1 MLRDKFAMAAM
12 QGELAGQCEGC
23 SWANEQ
29 NLAARSYEVADAMM
43 KERANW
49 DFSGDPD
56 YLDIQRMIDEQSRMP
71 ILPSGTLESP
81 TPIKKRPVPPD
92 VERPPIKY
100 E

>member
-29 NLAARSYEVADAMM
+29 NLAARAYEVADAMM

-49 DFSGDPD
+49 DFSADPENVSVKV
-56 YLDIQRMIDEQSRMP
+56 I
-71 ILPSGTLESP
+71 GSP
-81 TPIKKRPVPPD
+81 RPVPP
-92 VERPPIKY
+92 EIETPPIKY

>member
-12 QGELAGQCEGC
+12 QGLLSDSEVNASCDLIAK
-23 SWANEQ
+23 SAYDHAN
-29 NLAARSYEVADAMM
+29 AMM

-81 TPIKKRPVPPD
+81 TPIKKRPVPPE
-92 VERPPIKY
+92 VETPPIKY